1 MGWLD
6 FKGLG
11 DYVVDKLFGFI
22 VKLLNMALQP
32 FVDLI
37 KKFMSE
43 PVKLSLFAEPWSIIV
58 YILSMF
64 YGLLLIYVGFKFII
78 SGESPE
84 EREKAKSSLKNII
97 IMMILVQASYH
108 LYDLIIAVSSSLTK
122 VVLDLTGNGFFIIT
136 NNSQNM
142 GFDIILAVFY
152 LFILIITLLILLLR
166 YIFVS
171 SGVIFFA
178 IGIFFYFI
186 APLNQYGRLI
196 INFLMALVFLPFFYS
211 IIFLAASRLAEGSV
225 YKTLMMVGSF
235 ALVITLTAV
244 AILFVIA
251 KSAMSVKKYTNP
263 IVNLVSKGA

>member
-1 MGWLD
+1 MDLLD
-6 FKGLG
+6 LEGFG
-11 DYVVDKLFGFI
+11 DYIVEKLFGFI
-22 VKLLNMALQP
+22 VRLLNMALQP

-43 PVKLSLFAEPWSIIV
+43 PVNPSVFAEAWTIIV

-108 LYDLIIAVSSSLTK
+108 LYNLIISISSALTK
-122 VVLDLTGNGFFIIT
+122 VVLNLTSDSFFIIT
-136 NNSQNM
+136 SKPENI
-142 GFDIILAVFY
+142 GFDIVLAVFY
-152 LFILIITLLILLLR
+152 LIILIITLLVLMLR

-178 IGIFFYFI
+178 LGIFFYFI
-186 APLNQYGRLI
+186 SPLNQYGRLI
-196 INFLMALVFLPFFYS
+196 INFLMACIFLPFFYA
-211 IIFLAASRLAEGSV
+211 IVFLAGSKLAVGSS
-225 YKTLMMVGSF
+225 YKTLIMISSF
-235 ALVITLTAV
+235 ALVLLFTGLIC
-244 AILFVIA
+244 LFVIA
-251 KSAMSVKKYTNP
+251 KSVINVKKYTTP
-263 IVNLVSKGA
+263 IAGMVK